1 MGDEPDQQYP
11 DHLSQLIQVS
21 RKGSEPDLSG
31 DLDSVG
37 MRQGT
42 QERYGNWWSP
52 YPLIRILSS
61 SDRFFESMGACVSL
75 NGLLLAFSSNPPGYF
90 LATWWGQKP
99 QEGAMVPSPTWQP
112 SRRCQWKSEE
122 SEKRRT

>member
-1 MGDEPDQQYP
+1 MSLISNNP

-21 RKGSEPDLSG
+21 RKGTEPDLSG

-42 QERYGNWWSP
+42 QERYGNWWIP
-52 YPLIRILSS
+52 CPLISYHLLT
-61 SDRFFESMGACVSL
+61 ATCVSV
-75 NGLLLAFSSNPPGYF
+75 NGLL
-90 LATWWGQKP
+90 WGHKP
-99 QEGAMVPSPTWQP
+99 QEGAMVPSPTWQH

-122 SEKRRT
+122 SEKQLT